1 METNFENGKHADKQL
16 RLILEREALLYKITS
31 RIKTIRGYLSELSE
45 IRKNLKTAGSP
56 EQTPAPIESF

>member
-45 IRKNLKTAGSP
+45 IRKNIKNARD
-56 EQTPAPIESF
+56 IC